1 MDTMTKRVALATLF
15 LLAAVV
21 SWADDGSF
29 LWLKM
34 TPMITDGPKVTIDH
48 PKIKDDEK
56 VADEY
61 KPLVVA
67 RGELTWFLNVKQEVQ
82 LEVNAG
88 SPRNGGFTISRDS
101 KSIKIKSA
109 TPAGI
114 LYGAYHLLRL
124 QALGQMPKNGDFIEE
139 IPISELRLLNHWDNL
154 NGTVE
159 RGYAGRS
166 IFWIDGSEPDA
177 GKLIQYARANA
188 SIGING
194 VVLNNVNASPKIL
207 TQEYLQRTSRIAQ
220 TLRTYGIR
228 VYLSV
233 NFASPKALGDLTT
246 ADPLDKD
253 VIAWWKAK
261 AKEIY
266 SLIPDFGGFLVKAN
280 SEGEPG
286 PGDYGRTH
294 VEGANMLAAA
304 VKPYGGIIMWRAF
317 VYAAN
322 SPDRAKQAY
331 EEFMPLDGLFADN
344 VILQVKNGPVDFQPR
359 EPIHPLFLS
368 MRKTPVMPEWQ
379 ITQEYLGHSIH
390 NVFLAPMWKE
400 MLTDW
405 QTYNNKHHNSINM
418 NIPAIAGVSNIGN
431 SVNWCGSD
439 MAQANWYAFGR
450 LAWNPAISSERIAD
464 EFVKQTFTSDAK
476 AVGIITDIMLR
487 SHEACVSYMMP
498 MGLHHIFAGG
508 HHYGPEPWYA
518 PTGMR
523 EDWLPRY
530 YHRADSVGVG
540 FDRTMRGTGAVAEYP
555 DEMAV
560 LYDDINTCPEK
571 YLLWFH
577 HVGWQ
582 QALPCGETLWD
593 RLCHKYSEGVSEAED
608 FVGKWNSVKAYI
620 DPERFD
626 AVLKKY
632 DRQAKDSWWWRD
644 ACLLYFQ
651 QFSNQPFPTDC
662 PPPRHKLDELMR
674 FHLRI
679 DNYTAPNPDMLP

>member
-1 MDTMTKRVALATLF
+1 MVTLLLITSVAAMANDGHQLWLRQTRLDNPACNVTQKAF
-15 LLAAVV
+15 EPQAVDIESQTVRIAMSELLAHINQ
-21 SWADDGSF
+21 
-29 LWLKM
+29 K
-34 TPMITDGPKVTIDH
+34 
-48 PKIKDDEK
+48 
-56 VADEY
+56 
-61 KPLVVA
+61 
-67 RGELTWFLNVKQEVQ
+67 LNIQ
-82 LEVNAG
+82 LEKKADAPDG
-88 SPRNGGFTISRDS
+88 DGFTISRS
-101 KSIKIKSA
+101 GSNITISSA
-109 TPAGI
+109 SGTGL
-114 LYGAYHLLRL
+114 LYGAF
-124 QALGQMPKNGDFIEE
+124 ALIRMQDTATMPKSGNITE
-139 IPISELRLLNHWDNL
+139 IPASPLRILNHWDNL
-154 NGTVE
+154 NGTIE

-166 IFWIDGSEPDA
+166 IFWSDKGEIISQNAQLLVE
-177 GKLIQYARANA
+177 YARANA

-194 VVLNNVNASPKIL
+194 TVLNNVNASPKVL
-207 TQEYLQRTSRIAQ
+207 TTEYLQQTAHVARI
-220 TLRTYGIR
+220 LRPYGIK
-228 VYLSV
+228 VYLSI
-233 NFASPKALGDLTT
+233 NFASPKALGDLST

-253 VIAWWKAK
+253 VAAWWKAK

-266 SLIPDFGGFLVKAN
+266 DLIPDFGGFLVKAN

-304 VKPYGGIIMWRAF
+304 LKPYGGIIMWRAF

-368 MRKTPVMPEWQ
+368 MKKTPVMPEWQ

-400 MLTDW
+400 MLDDW
-405 QTYNNKHHNSINM
+405 RVYNNKRETSDVNQTFETM
-418 NIPAIAGVSNIGN
+418 KIPAIAGVSNIGN

-450 LAWNPAISSERIAD
+450 LAWKPSISSEQIAQ
-464 EFVKQTFTSDAK
+464 EFICQTFTTDAK
-476 AVGIITDIMLR
+476 AVGTIADIMLR

-498 MGLHHIFAGG
+498 MGIHHIFAGG

-518 PTGMR
+518 PRGVR

-530 YHRADSVGVG
+530 YHRADSVGMG

-555 DEMAV
+555 DEMAKTF
-560 LYDDINTCPEK
+560 DDINLCPER

-582 QALPCGETLWD
+582 QTLPSGKNLWETL
-593 RLCHKYSEGVSEAED
+593 CAKYDEGVSEAED
-608 FVGKWNSVKAYI
+608 MASQWKTVEKYI
-620 DPERFD
+620 DPERYQ
-626 AVLKKY
+626 AIASRY
-632 DRQAKDSWWWRD
+632 DRQAKDAWWWRD

-651 QFSNQPFPTDC
+651 QFSQMPLPEGA
-662 PPPRHKLDELMR
+662 PAPRHNLADLQR
-674 FHLRI
+674 YHLNI
-679 DNYTAPNPDMLP
+679 DNYTAPDMSKLP